1 MLSNYWR
8 SSSLGQ
14 VHLYDGSVTEEDAQ
28 CITNYILQVNELSN
42 VQYYLADCSKDG
54 EVNSVAIVV
63 LRRSYM
69 K

>member
-1 MLSNYWR
+1 MDIKNI
-8 SSSLGQ
+8 SLQIGD
-14 VHLYDGSVTEEDAQ
+14 VNYDGSVTEEDAQ

-54 EVNSVAIVV
+54 EVNSVDIVV